1 MLTLLNLFAC
11 GSPDLVPVDAAKPER
26 KHHVERTDR
35 GGARSAE
42 DEEEVERESPT
53 GVPGDRAPVVK
64 SIVLRPATPS
74 RLDTLTV
81 SVDAKDPDG
90 GPVTTEYHW
99 FIDDAEV
106 SGHNEPS
113 FDLHEYAR
121 GTKVQLTVRVRD
133 SGNEVRGTSQVLT
146 VNNADPHFKAT
157 PQDVRRFDGFRIE
170 TEDADGDSVT
180 LKMSGGPE
188 GSSVDS
194 GGVLR
199 YAGSEGEKGGH
210 YNVKITLDDGHG
222 GKGTMELPLDVS
234 AGSGTRAPPEGVPKA
249 PP

>member
-1 MLTLLNLFAC
+1 MLTLLNLLAC
-11 GSPDLVPVDAAKPER
+11 GSAEPVPAAAAKPER

-35 GGARSAE
+35 GSSS
-42 DEEEVERESPT
+42 DRENGDVRDSPL
-53 GVPGDRAPVVK
+53 GVPGDRAPIVK

-81 SVDAKDPDG
+81 TVDAKDPDG
-90 GPVTTEYHW
+90 GVVTTEYHW
-99 FIDDAEV
+99 FIGDVEV
-106 SGHNEPS
+106 KGHNEPS
-113 FDLHEYAR
+113 FDLQEYAR

-157 PQDVRRFDGFRIE
+157 PQDVRSFNGFRIE
-170 TEDADGDSVT
+170 TEDADGDTVT
-180 LKMSGGPE
+180 LRMSGGPE
-188 GSSVDS
+188 GASVDS
-194 GGVLR
+194 AGVLH

-210 YNVKITLDDGHG
+210 YDVKITLDDGHG

-234 AGSGTRAPPEGVPKA
+234 AGSGTRASPEGVPKA
-249 PP
+249 AP